1 MACLCRCQRSP
12 GLLRRVM
19 CVVSCRSV
27 AARAFLGLLNCAVVP
42 GAYLPAMPSYV
53 GLASVASYMG
63 RFRSVYMFK
72 VRIMV
77 HFNI

>member
-12 GLLRRVM
+12 GLLRRVV
-19 CVVSCRSV
+19 CVVSCRPV

-53 GLASVASYMG
+53 GLASVTNYKG
-63 RFRSVYMFK
+63 RFGLMYMF
-72 VRIMV
+72 RTSIMV
-77 HFNI
+77 QFSI